1 MVAGSGHAPP
11 VRRKKADGM
20 TLLYTSDPERGRI
33 WREIFA
39 AEAPDIAFVTP
50 EEMNDPAAIRY
61 LAAWDPSRELLE
73 RLTSLQ
79 ALFSVGAG
87 IDQFDMSKLPPY
99 VRLVR
104 MIEPGIV
111 EGMVEYACGAVL
123 TLHRGFID
131 YGLAQREHRW
141 APVKLV
147 PAAERRVGVMGLGQL
162 GQAALKALRPFGFAL
177 SGWSRSRHE
186 IEGVAC
192 HAGKAELDGFL
203 ARCDILIC
211 LMPLTAET
219 RGILCRETLSKL
231 PRGAALINVGRGGHL
246 VEHDLLPLL
255 DEGHLSAAILD
266 VTEPEPLPAEH
277 PFWDHPRIMLT
288 PHIASMTRADTAAR
302 ALIANIRRLQEGQA
316 MEGEVS
322 RDRGY

>member
-1 MVAGSGHAPP
+1 MWD
-11 VRRKKADGM
+11 KADM

-33 WREIFA
+33 WRDIFA

-50 EEMNDPAAIRY
+50 DEMGDPAAIRY

-73 RLTSLQ
+73 RLTGLA

-87 IDQFDMSKLPPY
+87 VDQFDRGKLPPH

-111 EGMVEYACGAVL
+111 EGMVEYVCGAVL
-123 TLHRGFID
+123 ALHRGFID
-131 YGLAQREHRW
+131 YGIAQREHRW
-141 APVKLV
+141 APVKW
-147 PAAERRVGVMGLGQL
+147 PAAAARRVGVMGLGQL
-162 GQAALKALRPFGFAL
+162 GQAVLNALRPFGFAL
-177 SGWSRSRHE
+177 SGWSRSPHRM
-186 IEGVAC
+186 EGVTC
-192 HAGKAELDGFL
+192 HADAADMDAFL
-203 ARCDILIC
+203 GGCDIMIC
-211 LMPLTAET
+211 LLPLTAQT

-246 VEHDLLPLL
+246 VEHDLLSLL
-255 DEGHLSAAILD
+255 DEKHLSAAILD
-266 VTEPEPLPAEH
+266 VTEPEPLPDTH

-288 PHIASMTRADTAAR
+288 PHIASMTRADSAAR
-302 ALIANIRRLQEGQA
+302 ALIANIRRHQAGQA

-322 RDRGY
+322 PDRGY